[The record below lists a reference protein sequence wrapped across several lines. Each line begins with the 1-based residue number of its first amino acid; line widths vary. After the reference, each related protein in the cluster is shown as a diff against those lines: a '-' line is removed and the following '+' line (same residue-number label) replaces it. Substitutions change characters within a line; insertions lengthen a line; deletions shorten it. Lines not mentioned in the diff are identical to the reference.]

1 MVKTFAQEPH
11 PNEFAKMLEELFGG
25 IVTEPVKP
33 QSFTEQMFELKEL
46 KAAIGRAK
54 MAKAADEIGLT
65 VELLKHLPN
74 DICNDLLRLFKGML
88 FSDEVPPTWRKT

>member
-1 MVKTFAQEPH
+1 MWSALRKIDHHMVRTFAQEPY

-25 IVTEPVKP
+25 IVMAPDKP
-33 QSFTEQMFELKEL
+33 HSFTEQMCEQKEL

-65 VELLKHLPN
+65 ADVLKHP
-74 DICNDLLRLFKGML
+74 RRH
-88 FSDEVPPTWRKT
+88 WQ